1 MPTQVS
7 IHYAFRHSVRITA
20 AATTHVLK
28 LTGLGLGLGSGLGLG
43 LGFGFRLGSGLGL
56 GLGSGPGLELAVG
69 LWLGFGLGL
78 ELGVSRHEAV
88 ARLQTLFD
96 LRVVDLG

>member
-43 LGFGFRLGSGLGL
+43 LG
-56 GLGSGPGLELAVG
+56 PGLEL
-69 LWLGFGLGL
+69 GLGIGL
-78 ELGVSRHEAV
+78 LVKVRV
-88 ARLQTLFD
+88 WARVIGQ
-96 LRVVDLG
+96 G